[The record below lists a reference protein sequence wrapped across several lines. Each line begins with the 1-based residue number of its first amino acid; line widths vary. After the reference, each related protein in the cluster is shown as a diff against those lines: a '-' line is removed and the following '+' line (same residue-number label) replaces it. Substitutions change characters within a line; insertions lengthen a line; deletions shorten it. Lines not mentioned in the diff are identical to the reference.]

1 MEQSH
6 DLTNRNLIQGSSD
19 RQSEHMIAK
28 AIAIKGRMSKSG
40 RCVAKAVGLTPGGLY
55 NVLHSGLS
63 TS

>member
-28 AIAIKGRMSKSG
+28 AITIKGRVSKSG
-40 RCVAKAVGLTPGGLY
+40 RCVVKAVGLTPGGLHS
-55 NVLHSGLS
+55 VLNSGLS
-63 TS
+63 SP